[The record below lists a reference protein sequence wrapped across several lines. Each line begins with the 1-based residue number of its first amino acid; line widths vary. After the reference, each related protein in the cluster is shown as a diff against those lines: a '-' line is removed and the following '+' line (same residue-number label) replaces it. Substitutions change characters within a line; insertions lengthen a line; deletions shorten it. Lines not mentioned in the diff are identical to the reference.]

1 MGTGVGEVNTDVPM
15 LVIDQQPT
23 VGGKRVFTDG
33 SGQRVPSVLCPTFE
47 ELEEYDEQ
55 EEDSPNETNMVPERR
70 LHDSKTD
77 IEITPETVLAGRKAE
92 MEEMM
97 NHHVF
102 EEVRESEALK
112 KHP

>member
-77 IEITPETVLAGRKAE
+77 IEITPGDGSGGAQGRNGGDDE
-92 MEEMM
+92 PSCL
-97 NHHVF
+97 
-102 EEVRESEALK
+102 RRGS
-112 KHP
+112 